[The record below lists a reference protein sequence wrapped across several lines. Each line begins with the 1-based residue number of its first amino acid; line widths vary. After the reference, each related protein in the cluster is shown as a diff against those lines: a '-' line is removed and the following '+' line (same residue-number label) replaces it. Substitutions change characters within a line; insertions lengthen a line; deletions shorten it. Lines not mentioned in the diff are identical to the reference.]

1 MRCSAY
7 SALTNRPLYLPPSPS
22 PSSPASADDA
32 APQQQQQQQ
41 DNSAI
46 AHFHDKLFHLES
58 MIKTPRGRVLA
69 KKRAETLRRFVD
81 ETEREWREAEEGLV

>member
-22 PSSPASADDA
+22 PSSAPSADDA
-32 APQQQQQQQ
+32 VPPQQQQ
-41 DNSAI
+41 DDSAI
-46 AHFHDKLFHLES
+46 AHFHDKLFRLES
-58 MIKTPRGRVLA
+58 MIKTPRGRELA
-69 KKRAETLRRFVD
+69 QKRAETLRRFVD